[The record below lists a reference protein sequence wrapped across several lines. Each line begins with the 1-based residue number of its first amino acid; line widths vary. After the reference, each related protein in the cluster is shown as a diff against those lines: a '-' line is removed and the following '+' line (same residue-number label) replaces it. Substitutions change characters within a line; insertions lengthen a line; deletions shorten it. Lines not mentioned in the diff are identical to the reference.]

1 MANRGSPVTLA
12 ANVQDRLIYAARDKL
27 LNLQNQAVLELNGK
41 LNEKRLARAVRLSIE
56 AEPILGSRFIEK
68 INRPHWQRISDLD
81 SVKWFSLERTV
92 DKQRAVN
99 RFLTTP
105 LNDENEQQVKVKLI
119 RSRERDTLCVKIS
132 HACCDGGGLKAYQQS
147 LAKIYTQ
154 LGNYED
160 YVLEA
165 KEGKRDDQNLLLQKL
180 GVANLI
186 KAWEPQWGTM
196 QPTWSFPFRPSEP
209 GELQIAIRRLP
220 GKHVDALSA
229 YAKKRGASMN
239 DLLLT
244 AYYRAL
250 FELIKP
256 PPGKPREILITV
268 DLRRYLQAVKSN
280 EINNLSSAVAARLL
294 RVAGEPFEKT
304 LARVSAIMSE
314 IKRKQPGIHVAALFG
329 LLSLLSYAQT
339 FNVVDGIKKWMLQ
352 TGKSSPILSNVGSIS
367 PSTIWFGKIP
377 VADAYQVSPAIY
389 APGLM
394 LGVCTYN
401 NRLTFTVSYYQP
413 GTPQEK
419 VERLLEIMLQE
430 LKACR

>member
-1 MANRGSPVTLA
+1 
-12 ANVQDRLIYAARDKL
+12 
-27 LNLQNQAVLELNGK
+27 
-41 LNEKRLARAVRLSIE
+41 
-56 AEPILGSRFIEK
+56 
-68 INRPHWQRISDLD
+68 
-81 SVKWFSLERTV
+81 
-92 DKQRAVN
+92 
-99 RFLTTP
+99 
-105 LNDENEQQVKVKLI
+105 
-119 RSRERDTLCVKIS
+119 
-132 HACCDGGGLKAYQQS
+132 
-147 LAKIYTQ
+147 
-154 LGNYED
+154 
-160 YVLEA
+160 
-165 KEGKRDDQNLLLQKL
+165 
-180 GVANLI
+180 
-186 KAWEPQWGTM
+186 
-196 QPTWSFPFRPSEP
+196 
-209 GELQIAIRRLP
+209 
-220 GKHVDALSA
+220 
-229 YAKKRGASMN
+229 MN

-250 FELIKP
+250 FELIMP

-268 DLRRYLQAVKSN
+268 DLRRYLQAVKAN

-377 VADAYQVSPAIY
+377 VTDAYQVSPAIY

-430 LKACR
+430 LKACKI